1 MGDLDLALGD
11 GAVDYRGFG
20 MSGKF
25 LGHGRMNPEFGEL
38 VKEEV
43 QSADGR

>member
-11 GAVDYRGFG
+11 GAVDYSGFG

-25 LGHGRMNPEFGEL
+25 LGHGRMNPDSSSTL
-38 VKEEV
+38 VAAK
-43 QSADGR
+43 QP